1 MQGKAK
7 KKKEEKELVGI
18 IKIQKTAFHDGVMK
32 LPRNLFSEKPKKKE
46 FDAIIR
52 WDGVDYPI
60 TVASDKTNIDVINN
74 DAYYVGHR
82 MTITADVKE
91 KMALTFPY
99 SFTLYSGGKLI
110 DATATESITVKGSVV
125 NDIGIFEVI
134 DKEVNDK
141 NELLPILMQYIGT
154 GKFNKPKRDGK
165 SRSSKNVFQHFSKP
179 IPIESLGKYKHVGK
193 VVYCW
198 WDMNRKKIY
207 IGSAGDL
214 HQRIDNHVKSLAKS
228 DYAIKKYGSEIEITH
243 FSYVEFHKIVN
254 IKLVLAVESYAIK
267 LVSLLIPSRAKNSNP
282 IIKDTA
288 WELVNNK
295 YN

>member
-1 MQGKAK
+1 MK
-7 KKKEEKELVGI
+7 KDELIGRI
-18 IKIQKTAFHDGVMK
+18 WIQATAFESGVMK

-82 MTITADVKE
+82 MIITGDVKE
-91 KMALTFPY
+91 KMASVFPY
-99 SFTLYSGGKLI
+99 SFTLYSGGKLTKK
-110 DATATESITVKGSVV
+110 TATESITVKGSVV

-141 NELLPILMQYIGT
+141 NELLPILTQYIGT
-154 GKFNKPKRDGK
+154 GTFNKSKKSGK
-165 SRSSKNVFQHFSKP
+165 SNSNKNIFQHFSKP
-179 IPIESLGKYKHVGK
+179 IPIAELEKHKHVGK
-193 VVYCW
+193 SVYCW
-198 WDMNRKKIY
+198 WDMNNKKIY
-207 IGSAGDL
+207 IGKSERL
-214 HQRIDNHVKSLAKS
+214 YRRIKEHLGIVSNTEDCL
-228 DYAIKKYGSEIEITH
+228 KKYGSAINITH
-243 FSYVEFHKIVN
+243 FSYVKFTPIVST
-254 IKLVLAVESYAIK
+254 KLIFAVESFAIK
-267 LVSLLIPSRAKNSNP
+267 LVSLLIPSREGKTSPVIA
-282 IIKDTA
+282 DTT